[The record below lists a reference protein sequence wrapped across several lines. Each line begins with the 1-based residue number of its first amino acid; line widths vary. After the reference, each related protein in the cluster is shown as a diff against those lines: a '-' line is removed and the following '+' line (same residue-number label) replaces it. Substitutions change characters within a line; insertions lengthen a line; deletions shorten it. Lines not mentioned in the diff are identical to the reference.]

1 MLGDALGPLA
11 TRLQGDQALETLAE
25 LGLRVPV
32 GSGGVAQGLQESAT
46 ACSQL
51 PGAVADLIAAAG
63 GSDDGAIIAA
73 AIHLGELIV
82 RAGVAFAE
90 LGTALDGVIQG
101 NGGLS
106 GAQKAR
112 MRAIVDELPDRL
124 LHLALIAYVEDRQ
137 PSVKG
142 ALELAGL
149 FDDELIPA
157 DPADPS
163 LPAHRRRQVRLDRL
177 GSLVSDPAAHLADLY
192 GFGTAGFDGVEL
204 FTRIKQMV
212 DQPDAEALLILAPGL
227 PAVLEAW
234 FFRMEVVPGSPPAL
248 SIRIRVP
255 AQKDLDVSTPLAG
268 VWSATVTSSAR
279 FEGGIELVLH
289 PTNGLRIEPPSANAS
304 LVMAFGVKA
313 ERGDGSPIIILG
325 SAGGSRLELQ
335 RFALSFPLSLS
346 ASTGSPSPTVDVG
359 AAARARRWQGRD
371 RRRRRPTASSP
382 R

>member
-1 MLGDALGPLA
+1 MRHLLYTHRTHLTVLPEAVDGCDVRTLIDRLLPILDRFGGERLRADIAGLPRVRHALARRRRRRARCVRDSAGRRRVSEPSALDSVARVLGDALGPLA
-11 TRLQGDQALETLAE
+11 DAPAGGRRRWRRWPSSGR
-25 LGLRVPV
+25 LRVPV

-90 LGTALDGVIQG
+90 LGSALDGVIQG

-112 MRAIVDELPDRL
+112 IRAIVDELPDRL
-124 LHLALIAYVEDRQ
+124 LHLALIAYVEDNQ

-142 ALELAGL
+142 ALELAGM

-177 GSLVSDPAAHLADLY
+177 GSLLSDPAAHLADLY

-212 DQPDAEALLILAPGL
+212 DQPDAESLLIRRRGCRRCSRRCSSGWRSCREAAGAVDPNPR
-227 PAVLEAW
+227 PAAE
-234 FFRMEVVPGSPPAL
+234 
-248 SIRIRVP
+248 
-255 AQKDLDVSTPLAG
+255 KDLDVSDPAG
-268 VWSATVTSSAR
+268 
-279 FEGGIELVLH
+279 
-289 PTNGLRIEPPSANAS
+289 
-304 LVMAFGVKA
+304 
-313 ERGDGSPIIILG
+313 
-325 SAGGSRLELQ
+325 
-335 RFALSFPLSLS
+335 
-346 ASTGSPSPTVDVG
+346 
-359 AAARARRWQGRD
+359 
-371 RRRRRPTASSP
+371 RRRGRRP
-382 R
+382 